1 MCIVQK
7 KLSEISRF
15 ILIAFGDAPVNL
27 EPLQSWISTFEE
39 EIMIQF
45 AQIFPVSDVKS
56 LTFFLFF
63 GTYKQINHIFTIRKV
78 HSALLLVYAY
88 EIIVLILTDRN
99 SDPESTD
106 ISVYASCESILIRL
120 FAVAVV
126 KVVSMLCRSKRPEQN
141 ERQQTE
147 KVNSM
152 LLRAL

>member
-39 EIMIQF
+39 EIMIKF

-56 LTFFLFF
+56 LTFLFF
-63 GTYKQINHIFTIRKV
+63 GTYKQINQIFTIRKV

-106 ISVYASCESILIRL
+106 ISAYASCESILIRL